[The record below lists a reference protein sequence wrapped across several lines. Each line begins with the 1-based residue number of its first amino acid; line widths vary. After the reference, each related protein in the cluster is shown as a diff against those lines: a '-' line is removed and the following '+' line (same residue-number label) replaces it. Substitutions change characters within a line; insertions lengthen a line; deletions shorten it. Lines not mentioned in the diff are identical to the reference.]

1 VEGDEASINGIDLV
15 FDPNRVR
22 ICVSAQATLGFEES
36 HIDRLRQTVRRSNTG
51 NTATNN
57 GDPARVR
64 GTLGSALW
72 IVHDFALWIT
82 C

>member
-1 VEGDEASINGIDLV
+1 
-15 FDPNRVR
+15 PNRVR
-22 ICVSAQATLGFEES
+22 ICVSAQATLGLEES
-36 HIDRLRQTVRRSNTG
+36 HIDRLCQTVRRRNTG
-51 NTATNN
+51 NTAANN